1 MKKGTKKRRKLKIKR
16 IILLIIILIV
26 VIGVITFSLKKG
38 IKEVIVKLD
47 NMYLAND
54 NYLIDVYNYN
64 EEEDKLTLDKE
75 YPRGLEVKVNKK
87 ENLEKENINYVKIQ
101 IDNNNYYVNSNN
113 VVSDK
118 KDIIKEQNIYVR
130 TAATILEDLDKSTI
144 AGFAD
149 KGTSLEVI
157 DYDEVDKDGKV
168 STYKVKTQD
177 KEGYIYGKYIVLDEE
192 ESKLNYESDKYDAIH
207 GKIKNTYGGGNAIK
221 LDFYPNEK
229 PVFENNKMPSSVYS
243 LYLNSSV
250 LNEVDSYIEYA
261 KTTKINTFVVDI
273 VDDSAIGYKSEVM
286 KEISPSSYENG
297 LHSVESYKSAIDKI
311 KEAGFYVI
319 GRITVFKDSY
329 YVKDHKENAISSFNG
344 TPYLH
349 NNSYWPSAYSR
360 DVWYYKVAL
369 AKEAVKL
376 FGFNEIN
383 YDYVRF
389 PDRMTSI
396 ENSVDLHNTY
406 NEDKTQAIQRF
417 VQYACDE
424 LHKLEVYVSIDVFG
438 ESTNGTYTTAYGQ
451 YWPAISNVADVIS
464 GMPYPDHF
472 ARNSYGIAKPWNN
485 PYDLMYA
492 WASDAMKRQEECPT
506 PAIVRTWVQAYDVM
520 KHVDSNGI
528 SYNGE
533 NVKKEIEGLYN
544 AKADGGY
551 ITWNS
556 ASSLDKYKQQKSA
569 FDIDYKEVYNNENSS
584 S

>member
-26 VIGVITFSLKKG
+26 VIGVITFSLNKG

-54 NYLIDVYNYN
+54 NYLIEVYNYN

-87 ENLEKENINYVKIQ
+87 ENLEKDNVNYVKIQ

-113 VVSDK
+113 IVSDK
-118 KDIIKEQNIYVR
+118 KDIIKEKNIYVR

-157 DYDEVDKDGKV
+157 GYDEVDKDGKV
-168 STYKVKTQD
+168 NTYKVKTQD

-207 GKIKNTYGGGNAIK
+207 SKIKNTYGGGNAIK

-286 KEISPSSYENG
+286 KEISLSSYENG

-533 NVKKEIEGLYN
+533 NVKKEIEGLYD

>member
-26 VIGVITFSLKKG
+26 VIGVITFSLNKG

-87 ENLEKENINYVKIQ
+87 ENLEKDNINYVKIQ

-113 VVSDK
+113 IVSDK
-118 KDIIKEQNIYVR
+118 KDIIKEKNIYVR

-157 DYDEVDKDGKV
+157 GYDEVDKDGKV
-168 STYKVKTQD
+168 NTYKVKTQD

-207 GKIKNTYGGGNAIK
+207 SKIKNTYGGGNAIK

-286 KEISPSSYENG
+286 KEISLSSYENG

-533 NVKKEIEGLYN
+533 NVKKEIEGLYD